1 MMSIHVVIGA
11 IAFLSI
17 VGAENPLGQVVSL
30 LTDLSAKVKAE
41 GEAEAK
47 AFAEYSEWCDDTFS
61 SKGFEIKTAT
71 TTIEKL
77 DSTIAK
83 LSGDLEV
90 AASKISDLAAA
101 VSSSEAQLSNATEI
115 REGEASEFAASE
127 KELVEVVD
135 TLGRAITI
143 LEREMESK
151 PGAFAQLA
159 GHGLDGVLQSLDAI
173 VNAASFSVK
182 DKQKLAALIQS
193 TQEDGELGA
202 PSASVYE
209 SKSGSIVEVLEDLKE
224 KAEEQ
229 LSEVR
234 KAEVNAKHSYAMM
247 KQSLKDQMAADSKDM
262 EEVKA
267 NQAADTESK
276 ASAESELA
284 TTQADL
290 KTTEEALATAK
301 STCTQVTADHESTVA
316 AREEELNV
324 IKEAIGVLQES
335 TSGAVGQAYSLLQV
349 QVTSSMHT
357 RTDLAK
363 SEVLALIKKL
373 AKQHHSAALAQ
384 LASRI
389 AAMARYASST
399 GEDPFAKVK
408 GLIKD
413 MIEKLQAE
421 AGAEATEKAFCDEET
436 SKSEASKSELESQIA
451 KLTSKIDVAS
461 AKSSSLKGE
470 VAELQD
476 ELATLAKEEAEMTKI
491 RQETHASYVQ
501 VKADYEEG
509 LTGVRKAL
517 VLLQD
522 YYAKADEASFL
533 QSGTDSIHSFMQ
545 QPAKPETHA
554 AAAGSGTSII
564 GILEVVESD
573 FATNL
578 AKEESAEATAQDA
591 FEKMEQ
597 ENKITKATKSKDIE
611 YKTKEA
617 TSLDK
622 TIAELSADR
631 ETADSE
637 LSAVNEYLAKL
648 TERCVAKPE
657 TYESRKARR
666 EAEIAGLKEALAI
679 LTETSF
685 AQKGTA
691 RRKGNRVLRGG
702 RLSAGV

>member
-1 MMSIHVVIGA
+1 
-11 IAFLSI
+11 
-17 VGAENPLGQVVSL
+17 
-30 LTDLSAKVKAE
+30 
-41 GEAEAK
+41 
-47 AFAEYSEWCDDTFS
+47 
-61 SKGFEIKTAT
+61 
-71 TTIEKL
+71 
-77 DSTIAK
+77 
-83 LSGDLEV
+83 
-90 AASKISDLAAA
+90 
-101 VSSSEAQLSNATEI
+101 
-115 REGEASEFAASE
+115 
-127 KELVEVVD
+127 
-135 TLGRAITI
+135 
-143 LEREMESK
+143 MESK
-151 PGAFAQLA
+151 PAAFTQLA
-159 GHGLDGVLQSLDAI
+159 NHGLDGVLQSLDAV
-173 VNAASFSVK
+173 VNAASFAVK

-193 TQEDGELGA
+193 TQEDSELGA
-202 PSASVYE
+202 PAASVYE

-229 LSEVR
+229 LSDVR
-234 KAEVNAKHSYAMM
+234 KAEVNAKHSYAML
-247 KQSLKDQMAADSKDM
+247 KQSLEDQMAADSKDM
-262 EEVKA
+262 DEEKA
-267 NQAADTESK
+267 SQAAATESK
-276 ASAESELA
+276 AIAASELE

-301 STCTQVTADHESTVA
+301 STCSEVTADHESTVA
-316 AREEELNV
+316 AREEELKV
-324 IKEAIGVLQES
+324 IKEAIGVLQSS
-335 TSGAVGQAYSLLQV
+335 TSGAVGQAYSFLQV
-349 QVTSSMHT
+349 KATSSMHT
-357 RTDLAK
+357 RADLAK

-399 GEDPFAKVK
+399 GEDPFVKVK

-451 KLTSKIDVAS
+451 KLTTKIDSAT
-461 AKSSSLKGE
+461 AKSSSLKSE

-501 VKADYEEG
+501 AKADYEQG
-509 LTGVRKAL
+509 LTGVRQAL
-517 VLLQD
+517 VLLRD
-522 YYAKADEASFL
+522 YYAKADEAAFL

-554 AAAGSGTSII
+554 AATGSGTSII

-578 AKEESAEATAQDA
+578 AKEESAEATAQDG

-597 ENKITKATKSKDIE
+597 ENKITKATKGKDIE

-622 TIAELSADR
+622 TLAELSADR
-631 ETADSE
+631 ETVDSE
-637 LSAVNEYLAKL
+637 LSAVTEYLAKL

-679 LTETSF
+679 LAETSF
-685 AQKGTA
+685 AQRSVAK
-691 RRKGNRVLRGG
+691 RRGHSVLRGG
-702 RLSAGV
+702 HLAAGA

>member
-115 REGEASEFAASE
+115 REGEASEFVASE

-159 GHGLDGVLQSLDAI
+159 GHGLDGVLQSLEAI

-202 PSASVYE
+202 PAASVYE
-209 SKSGSIVEVLEDLKE
+209 SKSGTIVEVLEDLKE

-229 LSEVR
+229 LSDVR
-234 KAEVNAKHSYAMM
+234 KAEVNAKHSYAML
-247 KQSLKDQMAADSKDM
+247 KQSLEDQMAADSKDM
-262 EEVKA
+262 DEEKA
-267 NQAADTESK
+267 SQAAATESK
-276 ASAESELA
+276 AIAESELG

-301 STCTQVTADHESTVA
+301 STCSEVTADHESTVA
-316 AREEELNV
+316 ARAEELKV
-324 IKEAIGVLQES
+324 ITEAIGVLQSS
-335 TSGAVGQAYSLLQV
+335 TSGAVGQAYSFLQV
-349 QVTSSMHT
+349 KATSSMHT
-357 RTDLAK
+357 RADLAK

-399 GEDPFAKVK
+399 GEDPFVKVK

-451 KLTSKIDVAS
+451 KLTAKIDQAT
-461 AKSSSLKGE
+461 AKSSSLKSE
-470 VAELQD
+470 VSELQE

-501 VKADYEEG
+501 AKADYEQG
-509 LTGVRKAL
+509 LTSVRKAL
-517 VLLQD
+517 VLLRD
-522 YYAKADEASFL
+522 YYAKEDEASFL

-554 AAAGSGTSII
+554 AAA
-564 GILEVVESD
+564 
-573 FATNL
+573 
-578 AKEESAEATAQDA
+578 
-591 FEKMEQ
+591 
-597 ENKITKATKSKDIE
+597 
-611 YKTKEA
+611 
-617 TSLDK
+617 
-622 TIAELSADR
+622 
-631 ETADSE
+631 
-637 LSAVNEYLAKL
+637 
-648 TERCVAKPE
+648 
-657 TYESRKARR
+657 
-666 EAEIAGLKEALAI
+666 
-679 LTETSF
+679 
-685 AQKGTA
+685 
-691 RRKGNRVLRGG
+691 
-702 RLSAGV
+702 